1 MVKRGLTAL
10 LLALS
15 LICMLAL
22 PAYASF
28 SDVATSDECYAAVED
43 LTSKNIISGFP
54 DGTYR
59 PYSPLTRAQMAKLIC
74 VAKDL
79 PQPTTMASD
88 TNFTD
93 VPSDHWSLSYIK
105 ASAAAGIV
113 RGYPKGTFEPD
124 RRITRAELAIMLC
137 RTIEM
142 PLISTS
148 TPSYSDVPSGYW
160 AYGEIKTIAHYGI
173 MGGSNG
179 KFRPAEYATR
189 AEIALALYNMLN
201 ADLTPPEEPP
211 APQDDGKIIV
221 AVDPGHGGK
230 DPGAVA
236 KSNGLKEKDVNLA
249 VALKVRDLLQGAG
262 VEVVM
267 TRDTDVFIELGQ
279 RATIANNAN
288 ADIFVSIHHNANANS
303 DLDGTAVF
311 SYPSSQEGARL
322 AKYIQDE
329 LIKAFGRAG
338 VNKKYDGTKTADF
351 KVLRETLMPAVL
363 TESAFLSNAEEA
375 ALLATDEFRTKEA
388 DGIFKGIAK
397 YLGISI

>member
-10 LLALS
+10 LLVLS
-15 LICMLAL
+15 LIFMFAL

-28 SDVATSDECYAAVED
+28 SDLSSSDECYNAVVD

-59 PYSPLTRAQMAKLIC
+59 PLTPLTRAQMAKLIC

-79 PQPTTMASD
+79 PQPIALASD
-88 TNFTD
+88 TNFSD
-93 VPSDHWSLSYIK
+93 VPSSHWCVDYVM

-113 RGYPKGTFEPD
+113 RGYPEGTFQPD
-124 RRITRAELAIMLC
+124 KRITRAELAIMLC
-137 RTIEM
+137 RAIEM
-142 PLISTS
+142 SVISTS

-160 AYGEIKTIAHYGI
+160 AYGEIKTIAYYGI

-189 AEIALALYNMLN
+189 AEIALAIYNMLN
-201 ADLTPPEEPP
+201 ADLTAPVEPP
-211 APQDDGKIIV
+211 ALIV
-221 AVDPGHGGK
+221 ALDAGHGGK

-249 VALKVRDLLQGAG
+249 VTLKVRDLLKSAG
-262 VEVVM
+262 IEVVM
-267 TRDTDVFIELGQ
+267 TREKDVFLELSQ

-288 ADIFVSIHHNANANS
+288 ADIFISIHHNANVNP
-303 DLDGTAVF
+303 DVDGTVVF
-311 SYPSSQEGARL
+311 SHPSSQEGARL
-322 AKYIQDE
+322 AKIIQDE
-329 LIKAFGRAG
+329 LVKAFGWAG
-338 VNKKYDGTKTADF
+338 VKGKDDGTKTADF

-363 TESAFLSNAEEA
+363 CESAFLSNADEA
-375 ALLATDEFRTKEA
+375 ALLATDEFRQKEA
-388 DGIFKGIAK
+388 GGIFKGIAK
-397 YLGISI
+397 YLGVSI